1 MISYYYLILF
11 FIFGIFLQKKLNT
24 KNRFKLI
31 SFLNKFI
38 LYISLPS
45 LIFIHISRLTLDKSL
60 LLPFYT
66 AWGVFLFVAI
76 LVILIS
82 KIFNWKR
89 DVIVALILT
98 VGLSNSS
105 FLGFPLTIS
114 FFGEDGLPTAIV
126 YDQLGSFLI
135 LSTLGLFILS
145 LANNEKFRFKN
156 VLIKIITF
164 PSFISLILATILN
177 IDNFPIWSVN
187 ILEFLGSMLVILA
200 FIVIGLNLKLT
211 IARDDIWIF
220 TFALLFKLI
229 IIPILLFVLFKELN
243 LNNIVSKVSIFEAAM
258 APMLTSSLLAILYNI
273 KKDLVSSILSYGI
286 VLSFFTLPLIFAI
299 IS

>member
-1 MISYYYLILF
+1 M
-11 FIFGIFLQKKLNT
+11 
-24 KNRFKLI
+24 
-31 SFLNKFI
+31 
-38 LYISLPS
+38 
-45 LIFIHISRLTLDKSL
+45 
-60 LLPFYT
+60 
-66 AWGVFLFVAI
+66 FVAI

-177 IDNFPIWSVN
+177 INNFPIWSVN

-211 IARDDIWIF
+211 ISRDDIWIF